1 MGFIVGLGGE
11 QEYKIGKVKYV
22 VSSSFFPT
30 KEKVGL
36 KDRLARVVTSDFTDW
51 TDKPAT
57 DNIDTEYICARL
69 SERRTNAVE
78 RKIRN
83 YCSLL
88 STLS

>member
-22 VSSSFFPT
+22 VSSSFLPT

-51 TDKPAT
+51 TEAPTT
-57 DNIDTEYICARL
+57 DNMNTEYM
-69 SERRTNAVE
+69 
-78 RKIRN
+78 
-83 YCSLL
+83 CS
-88 STLS
+88 TGGKED

>member
-22 VSSSFFPT
+22 VSSSFLPP

-51 TDKPAT
+51 TDAQTT
-57 DNIDTEYICARL
+57 DNINTEYM
-69 SERRTNAVE
+69 
-78 RKIRN
+78 
-83 YCSLL
+83 CS
-88 STLS
+88 TVGKED